1 MAAAIALRGDYES
14 AQLRNLARQSED
26 ADQVRRLL
34 ALALVYDGG
43 SRSAGARAGGV
54 GLQTFRDWVLRFNAK
69 GPAGLVDGKAPGQ
82 VPRLDRAQRGE
93 LAQLVEDGPILGV
106 HGVVRWRLS
115 DLAAW
120 VMEKYRT
127 SISEQTI
134 SRYLREMGYRKLS
147 ARPRHHAQNR
157 EAVMVPGRG
166 PDRTEEQDH
175 PSLGQARQP
184 TVRTARP
191 PHCVELLLWRDLPRA
206 RGRRR
211 ARAAVVQQRH
221 DEPAPRGGLPG
232 SITRRTRRGP
242 ARSGWLASSPK
253 LNVPANIS
261 LLALP
266 PKSPELKPTE
276 NVWQYLRDNWLSNRV
291 FTSARDIVDHCCD
304 AWNRLID
311 QPWTIM
317 SIGLREWAYR

>member
-14 AQLRNLARQSED
+14 GQLRELTRQLED

-69 GPAGLVDGKAPGQ
+69 GPAGLVDGRARGQ
-82 VPRLDRAQRGE
+82 VPRLDRAQRRE

-127 SISEQTI
+127 SISEQTL

-157 EAVMVPGRG
+157 EAVA
-166 PDRTEEQDH
+166 EFKKS
-175 PSLGQARQP
+175 SLSAWRRSRRVMHQASR
-184 TVRTARP
+184 
-191 PHCVELLLWRDLPRA
+191 
-206 RGRRR
+206 
-211 ARAAVVQQRH
+211 
-221 DEPAPRGGLPG
+221 
-232 SITRRTRRGP
+232 
-242 ARSGWLASSPK
+242 
-253 LNVPANIS
+253 
-261 LLALP
+261 
-266 PKSPELKPTE
+266 
-276 NVWQYLRDNWLSNRV
+276 
-291 FTSARDIVDHCCD
+291 
-304 AWNRLID
+304 
-311 QPWTIM
+311 
-317 SIGLREWAYR
+317 